1 VEALG
6 FRIQAVGGTTPSY
19 FLRMLPYV
27 FTLVVLLLVTARA
40 RRPGMPGNLGRP
52 YFREERYG

>member
-1 VEALG
+1 V
-6 FRIQAVGGTTPSY
+6 
-19 FLRMLPYV
+19 
-27 FTLVVLLLVTARA
+27 LLVTARA

>member
-1 VEALG
+1 
-6 FRIQAVGGTTPSY
+6 
-19 FLRMLPYV
+19 
-27 FTLVVLLLVTARA
+27 LVTARA